1 MAPKL
6 VHSSDPV
13 LRQQAAPVLSIEDVS
28 GTISDM
34 WSVMGTMGI
43 GLAAPQIG
51 VSKRI
56 IVVRVGSTKFCIIN
70 PVIVK
75 RWGGKRLSRESC
87 LSFPGLEK
95 KIPRDR
101 FITVDGLDENFQAM
115 RRKCSNL
122 IAACV
127 QHEIEHLNGIT
138 IAAYR

>member
-6 VHSSDPV
+6 VHSSDPI
-13 LRQQAAPVLSIEDVS
+13 LRQQAAPVLSIEDV
-28 GTISDM
+28 TQVIADM
-34 WSVMGTMGI
+34 WSVIGTMGI

-70 PVIVK
+70 PVIVN
-75 RWGGKRLSRESC
+75 RWGGKRISKEGC
-87 LSFPGLEK
+87 LSFPSMEK

-101 FITVDGLDENFQAM
+101 FITVEGLDENFIVM

-127 QHEIEHLNGIT
+127 QHEVEHLNGIT

>member
-1 MAPKL
+1 MPKL
-6 VHSSDPV
+6 VHSSDPI

-28 GTISDM
+28 QVIADM
-34 WSVMGTMGI
+34 WEVLNINRGV

-51 VSKRI
+51 ISKRI
-56 IVVRVGSTKFCIIN
+56 IIVKVGSTQFCIIN

-75 RWGGKRLSRESC
+75 RWGGKRRSEEGC
-87 LSFPGLEK
+87 LSFPGLHK

-101 FITVDGLDENFQAM
+101 FITVQGLDENLCLMQ
-115 RRKCSNL
+115 RKCSNL

-127 QHEIEHLNGIT
+127 QHEVEHLNGIT